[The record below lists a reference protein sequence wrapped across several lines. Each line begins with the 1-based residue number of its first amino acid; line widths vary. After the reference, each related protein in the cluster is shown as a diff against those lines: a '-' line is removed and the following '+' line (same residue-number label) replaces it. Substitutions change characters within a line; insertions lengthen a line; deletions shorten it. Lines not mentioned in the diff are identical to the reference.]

1 MLCKNYK
8 KNQEETED
16 ARNRNESSFGLAVL
30 GGEKIISSDFK
41 KLKLENKVFL
51 GIFNTIKE
59 KE

>member
-8 KNQEETED
+8 KKQKETED

-41 KLKLENKVFL
+41 KLKLEKKF
-51 GIFNTIKE
+51 F
-59 KE
+59 